1 MKTPYGTRDGEK
13 CLRTPAIQEAAQKLK
28 DNGVTCKDISL
39 MSVALYIIDSFTS
52 AVLRMQDKSNL
63 IAWKTVVVKEEGDV
77 ETLLSVLP
85 DHCKNDYSAMKGP
98 GGMIATHAK
107 HPMIQ
112 EPYAV
117 MVVLG
122 RALLCLHGRILDE
135 QVAPLDEHGQMMST
149 DRRRALFN
157 RAGRDFL
164 GIPRLGEGIMRSMGI
179 SMAVKRLHDEGVD
192 IGTDEGINRFIRE
205 IRSSPEVALK
215 AYNNTKPP
223 HLKGYSILDQGNR
236 PLQGPKKTKV
246 EGGESAAV
254 ASIAAS
260 IAKMA
265 EVSERRLD
273 AFEKILLQQGQDRKI
288 PAEPQALG
296 GQGVQGGTPGPQ
308 VQVRMP
314 VSIWE

>member
-1 MKTPYGTRDGEK
+1 MSLKHQQVPKGGKELSWEVVKTPYATRDGEE
-13 CLRTPAIQEAAQKLK
+13 CLQTPAIQEAAQKFK

-39 MSVALYIIDSFTS
+39 MSIALYIIDSFTS

-77 ETLLSVLP
+77 ETLLSILP
-85 DHCKNDYSAMKGP
+85 DHCKNDYSAMKVP

-117 MVVLG
+117 MAVLG
-122 RALLCLHGRILDE
+122 RALLRLHGRMLDG
-135 QVAPLDEHGQMMST
+135 QVAPLDDQGQMMST
-149 DRRRALFN
+149 DRRRKLFN

-179 SMAVKRLHDEGVD
+179 SMAVKRLHDEGID
-192 IGTDEGINRFIRE
+192 IGTDEGMNRFIRE

-236 PLQGPKKTKV
+236 PLQGPKKMQKV
-246 EGGESAAV
+246 C
-254 ASIAAS
+254 
-260 IAKMA
+260 
-265 EVSERRLD
+265 L
-273 AFEKILLQQGQDRKI
+273 
-288 PAEPQALG
+288 
-296 GQGVQGGTPGPQ
+296 
-308 VQVRMP
+308 VRY
-314 VSIWE
+314 WGLHG